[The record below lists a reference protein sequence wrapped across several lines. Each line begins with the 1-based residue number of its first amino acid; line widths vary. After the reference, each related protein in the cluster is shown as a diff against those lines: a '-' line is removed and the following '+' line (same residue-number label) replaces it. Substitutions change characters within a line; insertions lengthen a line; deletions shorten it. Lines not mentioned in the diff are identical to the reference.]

1 MFIYKKINKQINLSY
16 NIIYYHHYIW
26 LQYTFAAWRA
36 VCTRALKDSPL
47 HGDERLLAI
56 PASCYQVSDNNQ
68 NLNYF

>member
-1 MFIYKKINKQINLSY
+1 MFTYKKINKQINFSY
-16 NIIYYHHYIW
+16 SYYLLPSLYLAPIHFRRLTGCVYESIKGF
-26 LQYTFAAWRA
+26 T
-36 VCTRALKDSPL
+36 L